1 MNCSCRGDTF
11 ALLFVIINEI
21 LENLMEKTNFYN
33 LPYKAVKE
41 LLHTDTVQ
49 GLTEHEAMERLRE
62 YGYNEFKKREHT
74 TLWQK
79 FVAQFKSF
87 MIIVLLIA
95 AAISGVT
102 GYMNG
107 EGITDA
113 LIILV
118 ILVANAIIG
127 MVQESKAER
136 SLDALERMAAPRCK
150 VVRDGERR
158 IIESRELV
166 PGDIVEIETGDS
178 IPADLRLTEAIN
190 LKVQEAALTGESV
203 PVEKSTESI
212 EGDASIGDRVNMAF
226 ASCSVTYGRGRGIV
240 VATGTDSEMGKIA
253 AMIESVPE
261 MKTPM
266 QVRLDQLGRVLAIV
280 SLVVCGIIFVIG
292 LCYGRPL
299 MEMFMTAVSLA
310 VAAIPEGLPAVSTI
324 VLALGVQRLAKQN
337 AIVRNLPSVETLGS
351 TTVIC
356 SDKTGTLTQNR
367 MTVVEIMKA
376 PLLSPQGG
384 RIGSAMIETSPLGGN
399 EGGLTALIAVLC
411 NDAVISREDD
421 TVTTIGDPTE
431 TALVD
436 LGLRFGIDKDAL
448 LAEMPRVAEVPFD
461 SERKRMATI
470 HRTAS
475 GRYLVAVKGG
485 VDEVLE
491 CCTKINVD
499 DNAQPARKTSSI
511 PSFTVRNIT
520 GDDIHRIFEKNEEMA
535 SKALRVLAIA
545 YKYMDE
551 LPGDI
556 SAVSIEEGLTFVGMV
571 GMIDPPREEAR
582 LAVEQ
587 CRRAGIKPVMITG
600 DHALTA
606 SAIATQLG
614 IMTTGDRVLTGAEVE
629 RLSDDEL
636 REQCGSVAVFAR
648 VAPEHKVRIVK
659 AFQQRGNVVA
669 MTGDGV
675 NDAPA
680 LKLAD
685 IGVAMGITGT
695 DVAKE
700 AADVVLA
707 DDNFATIVTS
717 VREGRRIFDNL
728 MKSIQFMVSTN
739 LGEIILLLVA
749 VLCNFDMPLLP
760 IQLLFINLVGD
771 SLPSLAL
778 SVDHAA
784 KDIMERPPVK
794 PHQGIFTRAFT
805 TRVVLQ
811 SLIIGAASLGA
822 YMIGMEHS
830 IETARTMT
838 FAVMIFS
845 QFTMIFSIRAGRQWF
860 THRFFTNRWLWLT
873 IVLVTTLTLLVMLVP
888 AMQTLFKLTALS
900 APQWGMVIGLSIGVL
915 IVSELLK
922 LLTNKFSRN
931 DGKR

>member
-1 MNCSCRGDTF
+1 
-11 ALLFVIINEI
+11 
-21 LENLMEKTNFYN
+21 MEKTNYYN

-49 GLTEHEAMERLRE
+49 GLTEHEAQERLRE

-107 EGITDA
+107 EGMTDA

-127 MVQESKAER
+127 MVQESKAEK

-203 PVEKSTESI
+203 PVEKSTDSI

-280 SLVVCGIIFVIG
+280 SLVVCGIIFIIG
-292 LCYGRPL
+292 LCNGRPL

-367 MTVVEIMKA
+367 MTVVETVRGVSNSSE
-376 PLLSPQGG
+376 LSENSEYSENSDTLKIPHQL
-384 RIGSAMIETSPLGGN
+384 IP
-399 EGGLTALIAVLC
+399 IAVLC
-411 NDAVISREDD
+411 NDAVISREGD

-491 CCTKINVD
+491 CCTKINID
-499 DNAQPARKTSSI
+499 DNAQPSRSASHKASSI
-511 PSFTVRNIT
+511 RSFTVRNIT
-520 GDDIHRIFEKNEEMA
+520 GDDIHRIFEKNEKMA

-545 YKYMDE
+545 YRYMDE
-551 LPGDI
+551 LPADI
-556 SAVSIEEGLTFVGMV
+556 SAASIEDNLTFVGMV
-571 GMIDPPREEAR
+571 GMIDPPREEAC
-582 LAVEQ
+582 LAVQQ
-587 CRRAGIKPVMITG
+587 CRLAGIKPVMITG

-606 SAIATQLG
+606 SAIAESLG
-614 IMTTGDRVLTGAEVE
+614 ILYPGNRVLTGAEVE
-629 RLSDDEL
+629 RMTDEEL

-739 LGEIILLLVA
+739 LGEIVLLLVT
-749 VLCNFDMPLLP
+749 VLLNFDMPLLP
-760 IQLLFINLVGD
+760 IQLLFINLVCD

-784 KDIMERPPVK
+784 ENIMERPPVT

-805 TRVVLQ
+805 TKVVLQ
-811 SLIIGAASLGA
+811 SLIIGGASLSA
-822 YMIGMEHS
+822 YMIGLEHS

-845 QFTMIFSIRAGRQWF
+845 QFTMIFSIRTGRQWF

-888 AMQTLFKLTALS
+888 AMQALFKITALS

-915 IVSELLK
+915 LVSELLK
-922 LLTNKFSRN
+922 LFTRKV
-931 DGKR
+931 K

>member
-21 LENLMEKTNFYN
+21 LENLMEKTNYYN

-240 VATGTDSEMGKIA
+240 VATGADSEMGKIA

-324 VLALGVQRLAKQN
+324 VLALGVQKLAKQN

-367 MTVVEIMKA
+367 MTVVEMGMGA
-376 PLLSPQGG
+376 EVS
-384 RIGSAMIETSPLGGN
+384 
-399 EGGLTALIAVLC
+399 GLTSLSLLHSQLVQFSVLC

-421 TVTTIGDPTE
+421 SVTTIGDPTE

-499 DNAQPARKTSSI
+499 DNEQPSRKTSSI
-511 PSFTVRNIT
+511 RSFTVRNIT
-520 GDDIHRIFEKNEEMA
+520 GADIHRIFEKNEEMA

-551 LPGDI
+551 LPSDI
-556 SAVSIEEGLTFVGMV
+556 SAASIEDGLTFVGMV

-739 LGEIILLLVA
+739 LGEIILLFVA

-822 YMIGMEHS
+822 YMIGLEHS

-888 AMQTLFKLTALS
+888 AMQTLFKLTTLS

-922 LLTNKFSRN
+922 LLTRRVK
-931 DGKR
+931 

>member
-1 MNCSCRGDTF
+1 
-11 ALLFVIINEI
+11 
-21 LENLMEKTNFYN
+21 MEKKNYYN
-33 LPYKAVKE
+33 LPCKAVKE

-49 GLTEHEAMERLRE
+49 GLTEHEAQERLRE

-107 EGITDA
+107 EGMTDA

-127 MVQESKAER
+127 MVQESKAEK

-212 EGDASIGDRVNMAF
+212 EGDVSIGDRVNMAF

-240 VATGTDSEMGKIA
+240 VATGPDSEMGKIA

-324 VLALGVQRLAKQN
+324 VLALGVQKLAKQN

-367 MTVVEIMKA
+367 MTVVEMGMGTEV
-376 PLLSPQGG
+376 S
-384 RIGSAMIETSPLGGN
+384 
-399 EGGLTALIAVLC
+399 GLTSLSLLHSQLVQFSVLC

-421 TVTTIGDPTE
+421 SVTTIGDPTE

-448 LAEMPRVAEVPFD
+448 LTEMPRVAEVPFD
-461 SERKRMATI
+461 SDRKRMTTI
-470 HRTAS
+470 HSTAS

-499 DNAQPARKTSSI
+499 DNEKPSRKTSHKSPSI
-511 PSFTVRNIT
+511 LSFTVRNIT

-551 LPGDI
+551 LPSDI
-556 SAVSIEEGLTFVGMV
+556 SAASIEEGLTFVGMV

-582 LAVEQ
+582 LAVAQ

-728 MKSIQFMVSTN
+728 MKSILFMVSTN

-749 VLCNFDMPLLP
+749 VLLNFDMPLLP

-784 KDIMERPPVK
+784 KDIMERPPVT
-794 PHQGIFTRAFT
+794 PHQGIFTRSFT
-805 TRVVLQ
+805 TKVVLQ
-811 SLIIGAASLGA
+811 SLIIGVASLGA
-822 YMIGMEHS
+822 YMIGLEHS

-845 QFTMIFSIRAGRQWF
+845 QFTMIFSIRASRQWF

-873 IVLVTTLTLLVMLVP
+873 IALVVALTLIVMLVP
-888 AMQTLFKLTALS
+888 AMQGLFKITALS
-900 APQWGMVIGLSIGVL
+900 TSQWWMVVGLSVGVL
-915 IVSELLK
+915 IVSEAFK
-922 LLTNKFSRN
+922 LLTRWMKH
-931 DGKR
+931 

>member
-21 LENLMEKTNFYN
+21 LENLMEKTNYYN

-240 VATGTDSEMGKIA
+240 VATGTDSEIGKIA

-324 VLALGVQRLAKQN
+324 VLALGVQKLAKQN

-367 MTVVEIMKA
+367 MTVVETVRGA
-376 PLLSPQGG
+376 SNSSELSEN
-384 RIGSAMIETSPLGGN
+384 SETPKNPHQLIP
-399 EGGLTALIAVLC
+399 IAVLC

-491 CCTKINVD
+491 CCTKMGID
-499 DNAQPARKTSSI
+499 DNAQPSRKTSSI

-551 LPGDI
+551 LPGVI
-556 SAVSIEEGLTFVGMV
+556 SAASIEEGLTFVGMV

-629 RLSDDEL
+629 RMTDDEL

-739 LGEIILLLVA
+739 LGEIILLFVA

-805 TRVVLQ
+805 TKVVLQ

-873 IVLVTTLTLLVMLVP
+873 IALVTTLTLLVMLVP

-922 LLTNKFSRN
+922 LLTRRVK
-931 DGKR
+931 

>member
-1 MNCSCRGDTF
+1 
-11 ALLFVIINEI
+11 
-21 LENLMEKTNFYN
+21 
-33 LPYKAVKE
+33 
-41 LLHTDTVQ
+41 
-49 GLTEHEAMERLRE
+49 
-62 YGYNEFKKREHT
+62 
-74 TLWQK
+74 
-79 FVAQFKSF
+79 
-87 MIIVLLIA
+87 
-95 AAISGVT
+95 
-102 GYMNG
+102 
-107 EGITDA
+107 
-113 LIILV
+113 
-118 ILVANAIIG
+118 
-127 MVQESKAER
+127 
-136 SLDALERMAAPRCK
+136 
-150 VVRDGERR
+150 
-158 IIESRELV
+158 
-166 PGDIVEIETGDS
+166 
-178 IPADLRLTEAIN
+178 
-190 LKVQEAALTGESV
+190 
-203 PVEKSTESI
+203 
-212 EGDASIGDRVNMAF
+212 
-226 ASCSVTYGRGRGIV
+226 
-240 VATGTDSEMGKIA
+240 
-253 AMIESVPE
+253 
-261 MKTPM
+261 
-266 QVRLDQLGRVLAIV
+266 
-280 SLVVCGIIFVIG
+280 
-292 LCYGRPL
+292 
-299 MEMFMTAVSLA
+299 
-310 VAAIPEGLPAVSTI
+310 
-324 VLALGVQRLAKQN
+324 
-337 AIVRNLPSVETLGS
+337 
-351 TTVIC
+351 
-356 SDKTGTLTQNR
+356 
-367 MTVVEIMKA
+367 
-376 PLLSPQGG
+376 
-384 RIGSAMIETSPLGGN
+384 
-399 EGGLTALIAVLC
+399 
-411 NDAVISREDD
+411 
-421 TVTTIGDPTE
+421 
-431 TALVD
+431 
-436 LGLRFGIDKDAL
+436 
-448 LAEMPRVAEVPFD
+448 
-461 SERKRMATI
+461 
-470 HRTAS
+470 
-475 GRYLVAVKGG
+475 
-485 VDEVLE
+485 VLE
-491 CCTKINVD
+491 CCTKINAD
-499 DNAQPARKTSSI
+499 DNAQPSRKASSI
-511 PSFTVRNIT
+511 LSFTVRNIT

-556 SAVSIEEGLTFVGMV
+556 SAESIEEGLTFVGMV

-582 LAVEQ
+582 LAVSQ

-739 LGEIILLLVA
+739 LGEIILLFVA

-784 KDIMERPPVK
+784 KDIMERPPVR

-873 IVLVTTLTLLVMLVP
+873 IALVTTLTLLVMLVP
-888 AMQTLFKLTALS
+888 AMQTLFKLTVLS
-900 APQWGMVIGLSIGVL
+900 GPQWGMVIGLSIGVL

>member
-21 LENLMEKTNFYN
+21 LENLMEKKNYYN
-33 LPYKAVKE
+33 LRYKAVKE

-107 EGITDA
+107 EGMTDA

-127 MVQESKAER
+127 MVQESKAEK

-203 PVEKSTESI
+203 SVEKSTESI

-367 MTVVEIMKA
+367 MTVVETVRGVSNSSE
-376 PLLSPQGG
+376 LSEN
-384 RIGSAMIETSPLGGN
+384 SEYSENSDTLKSPHQLIP
-399 EGGLTALIAVLC
+399 IAVLC

-421 TVTTIGDPTE
+421 TVATIGDPTE

-491 CCTKINVD
+491 CCTKMGTD
-499 DNAQPARKTSSI
+499 DNAQPSRKTSSI

-556 SAVSIEEGLTFVGMV
+556 SAASIEEGLTFVGMV

-582 LAVEQ
+582 LAVDQ

-614 IMTTGDRVLTGAEVE
+614 IMTTGDSVLTGAEVE

-669 MTGDGV
+669 MTGDSV

-749 VLCNFDMPLLP
+749 VLLNFDMPLLP

-778 SVDHAA
+778 SVDHTA
-784 KDIMERPPVK
+784 KDIMERPPVT

-805 TRVVLQ
+805 TKVVLQ

-873 IVLVTTLTLLVMLVP
+873 IALVTTLTLLVMLVP
-888 AMQTLFKLTALS
+888 TMQTLFKLTALS

-915 IVSELLK
+915 LVSELLK
-922 LLTNKFSRN
+922 LLTRRVK
-931 DGKR
+931 

>member
-1 MNCSCRGDTF
+1 MNCSRRGDTF
-11 ALLFVIINEI
+11 ALLFVIINGI
-21 LENLMEKTNFYN
+21 LENLMEKTNYYN

-41 LLHTDTVQ
+41 LLHTDTEQ

-62 YGYNEFKKREHT
+62 YGYNEFEKREHT

-127 MVQESKAER
+127 MVQESKAEK

-203 PVEKSTESI
+203 PVEKSTGSI

-240 VATGTDSEMGKIA
+240 VATGADSEMGKIA

-280 SLVVCGIIFVIG
+280 SLVVCGIIFIIG

-324 VLALGVQRLAKQN
+324 VLALGVQKLAKQN

-367 MTVVEIMKA
+367 MTVVEMGMGTEVSDLTSLS
-376 PLLSPQGG
+376 LLHSQLVQF
-384 RIGSAMIETSPLGGN
+384 S
-399 EGGLTALIAVLC
+399 VLC

-499 DNAQPARKTSSI
+499 DNAQPARKTSHKSPSI
-511 PSFTVRNIT
+511 LSFTVRSIT

-551 LPGDI
+551 LPSDI
-556 SAVSIEEGLTFVGMV
+556 SAASIEEGLTFVGMV

-629 RLSDDEL
+629 RLTDDEL

-739 LGEIILLLVA
+739 LGEIILLFVA

-822 YMIGMEHS
+822 YMIGLEHS

-845 QFTMIFSIRAGRQWF
+845 QFTMIFSIRAGCQWF

-888 AMQTLFKLTALS
+888 TMQTLFKLTALS

-922 LLTNKFSRN
+922 LLTRRVK
-931 DGKR
+931 

>member
-1 MNCSCRGDTF
+1 
-11 ALLFVIINEI
+11 
-21 LENLMEKTNFYN
+21 MEKTNYYN

-49 GLTEHEAMERLRE
+49 GLTEHEAMERLKE

-127 MVQESKAER
+127 MVQESKAEK

-158 IIESRELV
+158 IIETRELV

-240 VATGTDSEMGKIA
+240 VATGPESEMGKIA

-367 MTVVEIMKA
+367 MTVVETVRGVSNSSE
-376 PLLSPQGG
+376 LSEN
-384 RIGSAMIETSPLGGN
+384 SEYSENSDTLKSPHQLIP
-399 EGGLTALIAVLC
+399 IAVLC

-421 TVTTIGDPTE
+421 TVATIGDPTE

-491 CCTKINVD
+491 CCTKINID
-499 DNAQPARKTSSI
+499 DNDKPSRKPSHKSPSI
-511 PSFTVRNIT
+511 LSFTVRSIT

-556 SAVSIEEGLTFVGMV
+556 SAASIEDGLTFVGMV

-629 RLSDDEL
+629 RLTDDEL

-739 LGEIILLLVA
+739 LGEIILLFVA
-749 VLCNFDMPLLP
+749 VLLNFDMPLLP

-822 YMIGMEHS
+822 YMIGLEHS

-888 AMQTLFKLTALS
+888 AMQTLFKLTVLS

-915 IVSELLK
+915 LVSELLK
-922 LLTNKFSRN
+922 LLTRRVK
-931 DGKR
+931 

>member
-1 MNCSCRGDTF
+1 
-11 ALLFVIINEI
+11 
-21 LENLMEKTNFYN
+21 
-33 LPYKAVKE
+33 
-41 LLHTDTVQ
+41 
-49 GLTEHEAMERLRE
+49 MERLRE

-127 MVQESKAER
+127 MVQESKAEK

-240 VATGTDSEMGKIA
+240 VATGPDSEMGKIA

-280 SLVVCGIIFVIG
+280 SLVVCGIIFIIG

-324 VLALGVQRLAKQN
+324 VLALGVQKLAKQN

-367 MTVVEIMKA
+367 MTVVEMGMGTEVSGLA
-376 PLLSPQGG
+376 SLSLLHSQLVQF
-384 RIGSAMIETSPLGGN
+384 S
-399 EGGLTALIAVLC
+399 VLC

-421 TVTTIGDPTE
+421 SVTTIGDPTE

-448 LAEMPRVAEVPFD
+448 LTEMPRVAEVPFD
-461 SERKRMATI
+461 SDRKRMTTI
-470 HRTAS
+470 HSTAS

-499 DNAQPARKTSSI
+499 DNEKPSHNTSHKSPSI
-511 PSFTVRNIT
+511 LSFTVRNIT

-551 LPGDI
+551 LPSDI
-556 SAVSIEEGLTFVGMV
+556 SAASIEEGLTFVGMV

-582 LAVEQ
+582 LAVAQ

-728 MKSIQFMVSTN
+728 MKSILFMVSTN

-784 KDIMERPPVK
+784 KDIMERPPVT
-794 PHQGIFTRAFT
+794 PHQGIFTRSFT

-811 SLIIGAASLGA
+811 SLIIGVASLSA

-873 IVLVTTLTLLVMLVP
+873 IALVVALTLIVMLVP
-888 AMQTLFKLTALS
+888 AMQGLFKITALS
-900 APQWGMVIGLSIGVL
+900 TSQWWMVVGLSVGVL

-922 LLTNKFSRN
+922 LLTWQMK
-931 DGKR
+931 KQ